1 MSVQR
6 GESGSEIGYSVE
18 NVTTNVTKFD
28 LSEGERFVAMCCVD
42 SSASP
47 SPILRWFK
55 YSKANKNSS
64 YLAYY
69 LFDIKSDKEKICKEL
84 SFIASREHNDF
95 EWTCIAEYDRKGL
108 DPKEHYEF
116 LKNKSRTISFN
127 IKCKFNLL

>member
-1 MSVQR
+1 LSVK
-6 GESGSEIGYSVE
+6 GVKSSSEIGYSKE

-28 LSEGERFVAMCCVD
+28 LSEGERLDVMCCVD
-42 SSASP
+42 SRASP
-47 SPILRWFK
+47 SPILRWFN

-64 YLAYY
+64 ATIVKTYVANAE
-69 LFDIKSDKEKICKEL
+69 DKICSEM
-84 SFIASREHNDF
+84 SFTASREHNDF

>member
-1 MSVQR
+1 MSVK
-6 GESGSEIGYSVE
+6 GVKSGSEIGYSKE

-28 LSEGERFVAMCCVD
+28 LFEGERFDAICCVD
-42 SSASP
+42 SRASP

-69 LFDIKSDKEKICKEL
+69 RFDVKSDKEKICKEL
-84 SFIASREHNDF
+84 SFIARREDNDY
-95 EWTCIAEYDRKGL
+95 EWKCIAEYDIEGL
-108 DPKEHYEF
+108 DPKEYYEF

>member
-6 GESGSEIGYSVE
+6 GESGSEIGYSIE

-28 LSEGERFVAMCCVD
+28 LFEGERFDAMCCVD
-42 SSASP
+42 SRASP
-47 SPILRWFK
+47 SPILRWFTF
-55 YSKANKNSS
+55 SKANKNSATIVET
-64 YLAYY
+64 YVPNVE
-69 LFDIKSDKEKICKEL
+69 DKICSEISL
-84 SFIASREHNDF
+84 TTSREHNDF